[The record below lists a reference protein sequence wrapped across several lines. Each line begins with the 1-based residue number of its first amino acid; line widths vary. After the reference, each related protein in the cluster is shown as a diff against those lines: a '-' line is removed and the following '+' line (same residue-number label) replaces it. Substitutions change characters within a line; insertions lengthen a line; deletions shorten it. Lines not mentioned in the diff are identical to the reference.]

1 MERRNFLKL
10 AATASIASVIPSM
23 AFANNI
29 YGDQKTKNELAYHK
43 IKDIKFKVAQLKYP
57 RLVGKNSRL
66 GHHGTGPNLT
76 FCILTTD
83 KGAEG
88 IGLMNGNRK
97 TAESLFPTIKGKS
110 VADLFAPTI
119 GTFI

>member
-83 KGAEG
+83 NVAEG
-88 IGLMNGNRK
+88 IVLMMVTAKLRK
-97 TAESLFPTIKGKS
+97 AFFQLLKEKVLLICSHQLL
-110 VADLFAPTI
+110 VH
-119 GTFI
+119 